1 MSSCRLDSFA
11 HLTRPLFGV
20 KTFRRPWLSVDSYF
34 STAPT
39 APPTH
44 SYSMLGGR
52 EERKQ
57 ENFPDFFP
65 LLLTLTLMAECT
77 ILDSA
82 VLSHNLN
89 YSSGSHSLA
98 PGWLRNRVI
107 LPPHL
112 TANPIRPPVP
122 SQCNFS
128 AWKYRKQTEK
138 TRKEGP
144 SARI

>member
-1 MSSCRLDSFA
+1 MFFFCFTTLYIFHVKIDSYALYSVASPVSSCRLDSFA

-65 LLLTLTLMAECT
+65 LLLTLTLMA
-77 ILDSA
+77 
-82 VLSHNLN
+82 
-89 YSSGSHSLA
+89 
-98 PGWLRNRVI
+98 
-107 LPPHL
+107 
-112 TANPIRPPVP
+112 
-122 SQCNFS
+122 QF
-128 AWKYRKQTEK
+128 
-138 TRKEGP
+138 
-144 SARI
+144 